1 MILPRPV
8 RQRAEAP
15 NVLPLRTWTQRAA
28 RLGLW
33 GLIGVAATGGIAGLV
48 RPAAPEA
55 ASTAV
60 QASGVPAAVTGFAE
74 HALRRWL
81 TATPDGAAN
90 LEATYLQSPDI
101 PRAADGA
108 QQVVSVTAVSVRQ
121 VDAEYW
127 AVTLAV
133 ELDSP
138 DPATG
143 TRRDVWY
150 FELGVLQAGGSYIAA
165 GPPAIVPAP
174 RATDVPPSPA
184 ALPTPEPNDEITA
197 SLDGFFRALLAGGGD
212 VSRYLAPGTEIS
224 AVSPPPFVE
233 SAVTGQSVSELAAG
247 RARARVEVEATTAQG
262 SDWTVAYEVLL
273 ALRGGRWEV
282 TALSGAPSLAERDE
296 PGRMTTTTSPPR
308 TTSSTVA
315 SEPGA

>member
-1 MILPRPV
+1 M
-8 RQRAEAP
+8 
-15 NVLPLRTWTQRAA
+15 LPLRPWTQRTA

-33 GLIGVAATGGIAGLV
+33 GLVGVAAAGGLAGLV
-48 RPAAPEA
+48 RPATPEA
-55 ASTAV
+55 APTVA
-60 QASGVPAAVTGFAE
+60 QASGVPAAATGFAE

-101 PRAADGA
+101 PRATDGA
-108 QQVVSVTAVSVRQ
+108 QRVGSVTPISARQ
-121 VDAEYW
+121 VDDGYW
-127 AVTLAV
+127 AVTLAA
-133 ELDSP
+133 ELESP

-150 FELGVLQAGGSYIAA
+150 FELGVLQAGGSFIAA
-165 GPPAIVPAP
+165 GPPAIVSAP
-174 RATDVPPSPA
+174 RATDVQRSPA
-184 ALPTPEPNDEITA
+184 ALSTPEPNDEITA
-197 SLDGFFRALLAGGGD
+197 SLDGFFRALLAGRGD

-247 RARARVEVEATTAQG
+247 GARARVEVEGTTAEG
-262 SDWTVAYEVLL
+262 GDWTVAYEVLL
-273 ALRGGRWEV
+273 TRRGGRWEV
-282 TALSGAPSLAERDE
+282 TALSGAPTLVERDE

-315 SEPGA
+315 SAPGA

>member
-1 MILPRPV
+1 MH
-8 RQRAEAP
+8 RAEAP
-15 NVLPLRTWTQRAA
+15 NVLPLRPWTQRAA

-33 GLIGVAATGGIAGLV
+33 GLVGVAAAGGLAGLV
-48 RPAAPEA
+48 RPESPRA
-55 ASTAV
+55 ASTQV
-60 QASGVPAAVTGFAE
+60 PTSGVPAAATGFAE
-74 HALRRWL
+74 YALRQWL

-90 LEATYLQSPDI
+90 LEGTYIDPPDI
-101 PRAADGA
+101 PGVAAGA
-108 QQVVSVTAVSVRQ
+108 RRVASVTAVSARPVE
-121 VDAEYW
+121 DGYW
-127 AVTLAV
+127 AVTLAA
-133 ELDSP
+133 ELVSS
-138 DPATG
+138 DPASG
-143 TRRDVWY
+143 QRRDVWF
-150 FELGVLQAGGSYIAA
+150 FELGVVQVGSRYIAA
-165 GPPAIVPAP
+165 GPPGVVPGL
-174 RATDVPPSPA
+174 RVTDALRSPA
-184 ALPTPEPNDEITA
+184 ALPPPEPNDEITA

-212 VSRYLAPGTEIS
+212 VSRYLAPGTGIS

-247 RARARVEVEATTAQG
+247 SARARVEVEGTTAEG
-262 SDWTVAYEVLL
+262 GDWTVAYEVLL

>member
-1 MILPRPV
+1 
-8 RQRAEAP
+8 
-15 NVLPLRTWTQRAA
+15 VLPLRPWTQRAA

-33 GLIGVAATGGIAGLV
+33 GLVGVAATGGLAGLV
-48 RPAAPEA
+48 RPATPEA

-60 QASGVPAAVTGFAE
+60 RASGVPAAVTGFAE

-81 TATPDGAAN
+81 TDTSDGAAN
-90 LEATYLQSPDI
+90 LDATSLQSPDI

-108 QQVVSVTAVSVRQ
+108 QQLVSVTAISARQ
-121 VDAEYW
+121 LDADYW

-138 DPATG
+138 DPAIG

-150 FELGVLQAGGSYIAA
+150 FELGVLQAGGGFIAA
-165 GPPAIVPAP
+165 GQPGIVPAP
-174 RATDVPPSPA
+174 RATDVPYSSA
-184 ALPTPEPNDEITA
+184 ALRTPEPNDEITT
-197 SLDGFFRALLAGGGD
+197 SLDGFFQALLAGGGD
-212 VSRYLAPGTEIS
+212 VSRYLAPSTEIS

-233 SAVTGQSVSELAAG
+233 SAVTGLSVNELAAG
-247 RARARVEVEATTAQG
+247 SARARVEVEGTTAEG
-262 SDWTVAYEVLL
+262 GDWTVAYEVLL

-282 TALSGAPSLAERDE
+282 TALSGAPTLAERDE